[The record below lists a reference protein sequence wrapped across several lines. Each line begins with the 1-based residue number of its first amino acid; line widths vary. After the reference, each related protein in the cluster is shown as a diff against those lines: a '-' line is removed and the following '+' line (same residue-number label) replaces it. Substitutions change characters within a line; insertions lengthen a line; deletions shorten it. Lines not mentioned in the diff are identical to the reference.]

1 MNWISEQAIKPFLTI
16 NVNTI
21 RVQSFFKIN
30 HKNKNI
36 LLLDFNAAQGKY
48 LQYKYQNYT
57 VAYTRGGE
65 HKIGILR
72 KFFKIEN
79 SHYCVIQSLI
89 KSSNFIDENEE
100 NLPVIKYLDRYFQI
114 CKFSENFYFI
124 KFEEISSK
132 CVILIKDNEVFASIF
147 NNFDAIMD

>member
-1 MNWISEQAIKPFLTI
+1 MISKLL
-16 NVNTI
+16 N
-21 RVQSFFKIN
+21 
-30 HKNKNI
+30 NKNI

-89 KSSNFIDENEE
+89 KSSNFIEENEE
-100 NLPVIKYLDRYFQI
+100 NLPVINYLDRFFQI
-114 CKFSENFYFI
+114 CKFSEELYLI
-124 KFEEISSK
+124 KIEEILSK
-132 CVILIKDNEVFASIF
+132 CVILIKDNEVFVSIF